1 MLTAPFSNSSH
12 YFCFICPS
20 AVSLTISTTLLIS
33 CIFFLPLFLFVFFV
47 GYRQWKKRRL
57 VSSLLTASHSDILTF
72 HMAVLEIISFFGL
85 LLYIFASYAKRPL
98 FVLVGIYILSMIAPG
113 RMLFHLFTCVDRYL
127 AVVHPVH
134 YRGLKQAGGVR
145 IRNISIGCVWL
156 LCFGFLSL
164 LQIDDKLYSQLTFV
178 LLSISLV
185 FVTFCSVSVLIV
197 LIRPGPGDVGRNR
210 GQVDQTKQRAFNSI
224 MMILGA
230 LVLNFL
236 GGLIVQVFF
245 SARLSADP
253 TFVMWC
259 VSWLSVPSMLVLPLV
274 FLHRA
279 GKLPSCKHGNAESA

>member
-1 MLTAPFSNSSH
+1 MLTTAFSNSSS

-20 AVSLTISTTLLIS
+20 AVSLYISTALLIS

-47 GYRQWKKRRL
+47 GYRQWKKCRL
-57 VSSLLTASHSDILTF
+57 MSSLLTASHSDILTF
-72 HMAVLEIISFFGL
+72 HMAVMETISFFGL
-85 LLYIFASYAKRPL
+85 FFYIVASYAKRPL
-98 FVLVGIYILSMIAPG
+98 FVLVGIYILGIIAPG

-156 LCFGFLSL
+156 LCFGSL
-164 LQIDDKLYSQLTFV
+164 RLQQIDDKLYIHLTFV
-178 LLSISLV
+178 LLSITLV

-197 LIRPGPGDVGRNR
+197 LIRPGPGDEGRKR
-210 GQVDQTKQRAFNSI
+210 GLVDKTKQRAFKAI

-230 LVLNFL
+230 LILNFL
-236 GGLIVQVFF
+236 GDLIVQVFF
-245 SARLSADP
+245 LTKLSADS

-259 VSWLSVPSMLVLPLV
+259 VSWLCVPSMLVLPLL

>member
-1 MLTAPFSNSSH
+1 MLIITFSNSSH
-12 YFCFICPS
+12 YSCSFCLS
-20 AVSLTISTTLLIS
+20 AVSLSISTALFIS
-33 CIFFLPLFLFVFFV
+33 NIFIFPLFLVVLFV
-47 GYRQWKKRRL
+47 GYQQWKKRRL

-72 HMAVLEIISFFGL
+72 HMVVLEIISFSGL
-85 LLYIFASYAKRPL
+85 TFYIFASYAKRPL
-98 FVLVGIYILSMIAPG
+98 FVLVGANILSTVAPG

-127 AVVHPVH
+127 AVVHPMH

-156 LCFGFLSL
+156 LCFGCPCL
-164 LQIDDKLYSQLTFV
+164 LQIHEKLYTHLTFV
-178 LLSISLV
+178 LLSISLI

-236 GGLIVQVFF
+236 GDLIALVFV
-245 SARLSADP
+245 SAKLSADP
-253 TFVMWC
+253 TLVMWC
-259 VSWLSVPSMLVLPLV
+259 VSWSGVPSVLVLPLL

>member
-1 MLTAPFSNSSH
+1 MLTTPFSNSSH

-20 AVSLTISTTLLIS
+20 SLSLYISTALFIS
-33 CIFFLPLFLFVFFV
+33 SVFFLPLLLLVFFV

-72 HMAVLEIISFFGL
+72 HMAVLETISLFGI
-85 LLYIFASYAKRPL
+85 LLYILSSYAKRPL
-98 FVLVGIYILSMIAPG
+98 FVIVAMYILSMIAPG
-113 RMLFHLFTCVDRYL
+113 RMLFHLFTSVDHYL

-134 YRGLKQAGGVR
+134 YRRLKQAGGVR

-156 LCFGFLSL
+156 LCFGL
-164 LQIDDKLYSQLTFV
+164 LVMLQTYDRLYTQLTFV

-185 FVTFCSVSVLIV
+185 FVTFCSISVLIV
-197 LIRPGPGDVGRNR
+197 LIRPGPGDEGRKR
-210 GQVDQTKQRAFNSI
+210 GQVDQTKQRAFKAI

-230 LVLNFL
+230 QVLNFL
-236 GGLIVQVFF
+236 GDLIVQVLF
-245 SARLSADP
+245 STRLSVDP
-253 TFVMWC
+253 IFVMWC
-259 VSWLSVPSMLVLPLV
+259 VSWLSVPSMLVLPLL

>member
-1 MLTAPFSNSSH
+1 MLTTPFSNSSH

-20 AVSLTISTTLLIS
+20 AVSLSIATALLIS
-33 CIFFLPLFLFVFFV
+33 TIFFLPLFLFVFFV
-47 GYRQWKKRRL
+47 GYQQWKKRRL

-72 HMAVLEIISFFGL
+72 HMAFLEIISFFGL

-98 FVLVGIYILSMIAPG
+98 FVLVGIYILSMLAPG

-145 IRNISIGCVWL
+145 IRNISIWCVWL
-156 LCFGFLSL
+156 LCFGLLSL
-164 LQIDDKLYSQLTFV
+164 QQINEKLYTQLTFV
-178 LLSISLV
+178 LLSITLV

-197 LIRPGPGDVGRNR
+197 LICPGPGGVGRNR
-210 GQVDQTKQRAFNSI
+210 RQVDQTKQRAFNTI

-230 LVLNFL
+230 LLLNFL

-245 SARLSADP
+245 STRLSADP

-259 VSWLSVPSMLVLPLV
+259 FSWLSVPSMLVLPLL

-279 GKLPSCKHGNAESA
+279 GKLTSCKRGNAESA